1 MGYAIKEINLNNDK
15 NEINLNYPGIFLP
28 SVWEEDNPLWTV
40 EEYIKHLKKKGG
52 IARNDNYKIV
62 LFLGISFEHGKFLN
76 KKEECI
82 LKFILNLNKFQFIIN
97 NIEKNKTSIQE
108 NKLYKQ
114 NPYLTFS

>member
-1 MGYAIKEINLNNDK
+1 MTN
-15 NEINLNYPGIFLP
+15 
-28 SVWEEDNPLWTV
+28 S
-40 EEYIKHLKKKGG
+40 
-52 IARNDNYKIV
+52 
-62 LFLGISFEHGKFLN
+62 KFLN

-108 NKLYKQ
+108 NKLYKK

>member
-1 MGYAIKEINLNNDK
+1 MK
-15 NEINLNYPGIFLP
+15 NETNLNYSGIFLP
-28 SVWEEDNPLWTV
+28 SVWVDDNPSWST
-40 EEYIKHLKKKGG
+40 EEYINHLKKKGCIYG
-52 IARNDNYKIV
+52 NSNYKIV
-62 LFLGISFEHGKFLN
+62 LFLGISLENEKFLN

-108 NKLYKQ
+108 SKLYKQ